1 MRSGNLKRGFPL
13 FAFCSIITNIWRY
26 YMGFFP
32 EPKKIEEMK
41 QQGFLVKQSA
51 DVEAPL
57 DRIPVFVRK

>member
-1 MRSGNLKRGFPL
+1 ME
-13 FAFCSIITNIWRY
+13 
-26 YMGFFP
+26 FFP